1 MYNYQNDIF
10 DTFIIPDGVDKNL
23 LIQNLMVQTAELEL
37 LYTDPDVLKT
47 VIGFWSAKE
56 LSIWEKLKA
65 TTEYDYNPIWNTDRE
80 ITHTDSTTRTR
91 TRTENIGETEE
102 ANANSAG
109 TVDSSTSTNDSAES
123 DSDTTSDSSFDGEET
138 TQIAAFNA
146 DSMQESQKVTTSND
160 AEATET
166 NHSESSGSTS
176 GTLEST
182 TTNTNKSDRTNN
194 RKTDEDEGETVTYM
208 HHEEGHGNIGVTTT
222 QQMIREEREVVKF
235 NIMDYI
241 IEEFTHRFCILIY

>member
-1 MYNYQNDIF
+1 MKSTISLMGMYNYQNDIF
-10 DTFIIPDGVDKNL
+10 DTFAIPNGVDKNL

-37 LYTDPDVLKT
+37 LYTDPNVLKT

-56 LSIWEKLKA
+56 LPIWEKLKA

-91 TRTENIGETEE
+91 TRTENVGETEE
-102 ANANSAG
+102 ANAQ
-109 TVDSSTSTNDSAES
+109 TTTSDSAES

-146 DSMQESQKVTTSND
+146 DSMQESQKVTTTND
-160 AEATET
+160 VEATET
-166 NHSESSGSTS
+166 NHSESTGNSS

-182 TTNTNKSDRTNN
+182 TTNN

-208 HHEEGHGNIGVTTT
+208 HHEKGHGNIGVTTT
-222 QQMIREEREVVKF
+222 QQMIREERDVVKF
-235 NIMDYI
+235 NIVDYI
-241 IEEFTHRFCILIY
+241 IEEFTHRFCILVY